1 MEDFKIGFYKRS
13 DFKSIILAVAINGNH
28 KVGFIF
34 DSKNYSQG
42 YFNKTWGH
50 FDVIREDFHLS
61 ETAIKEL
68 LLSETA
74 KPYLEELR
82 LFFHSDILFSFDG
95 RFLESDDEI
104 ISLDSISRIKKI
116 DDTFIEI
123 NIFGEIRKIQFKEH
137 SKLLKAF
144 KKEDL

>member
-34 DSKNYSQG
+34 NSKNYSEG
-42 YFNKTWGH
+42 YFNNTWRQ
-50 FDVIREDFHLS
+50 FDIIREDFQLS
-61 ETAIKEL
+61 ETAINEF
-68 LLSETA
+68 LLSEKA
-74 KPYLEELR
+74 KPYLEELQ
-82 LFFHSDILFSFDG
+82 LFFYSDILFSFDG

-104 ISLDSISRIKKI
+104 ISLDSISRNKKI

-123 NIFGEIRKIQFKEH
+123 NIFGEIRKIQFKEYA
-137 SKLLKAF
+137 KLLKAF